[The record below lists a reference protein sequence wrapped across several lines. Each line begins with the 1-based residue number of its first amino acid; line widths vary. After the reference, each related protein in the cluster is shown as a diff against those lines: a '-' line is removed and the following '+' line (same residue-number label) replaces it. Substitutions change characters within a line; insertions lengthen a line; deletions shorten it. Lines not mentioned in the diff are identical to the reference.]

1 MKKYKIKTHLL
12 AFLICSISAFG
23 QNGTLDNSFFAGGS
37 YIMFD
42 DAQSSAQDLITL
54 SDGNILVCGQRNEIS
69 GASFPFLSKFSPQGL
84 PVVNFGTNGVVSYPA
99 TTSIFYIDD
108 IRERSDGSL
117 IILTGEISGSPNVTT
132 LTIRG
137 LNPDGTLID
146 NFGNGNNSYSIP
158 GNIFS
163 TKLEISPSGKIWVHF
178 NKVNLPNMFTTS
190 SNCYAVQFDNSGA
203 LNTNFGSG
211 GLFVFGEDQPDDRLY
226 NLAFDENDNAYFAGY
241 YKPSSSFG
249 VVSAVQVLKVT
260 TNGVL
265 ENSFGIGGVF
275 RYSDPTAF
283 LSFTDIVY
291 RDGFLIGCGRKY
303 SPSTNIQEAMLLKI
317 NSQGTIESSF
327 GNSGLVLWDQD
338 NTEFLSMAID
348 PNGRIVCLGG
358 ITSSGDEDL
367 IVALFDEN
375 GDIQTD
381 FGTAGATL
389 PWDLNGGEDNPMA
402 IQLSTDG
409 SGIFAL
415 GYGFSSSSGSVNGV
429 PLSSGDY
436 GFVLKYLLDQ
446 SAAKV
451 DSKPSSKTFSISP
464 NPVED
469 IIRVQSEN
477 SVNSY
482 SISDISGKIIEKNSL
497 DLKQD
502 SLIEVSHLKAGLYFI
517 TIEFSD
523 KTLHVQKIVVI

>member
-1 MKKYKIKTHLL
+1 MIDTEDLEFIGNVLHLQNNDSVDLTLLKSILSTIRDNPEVAHDIKDSFGRNQFAAKSLL
-12 AFLICSISAFG
+12 IDLIDQTGCLDSESEVVIFGCWYGSVIIPKLAKRVKSIYGIDLDKQVIHIAKNKFWK
-23 QNGTLDNSFFAGGS
+23 DNSKVKLIEG
-37 YIMFD
+37 
-42 DAQSSAQDLITL
+42 DAF
-54 SDGNILVCGQRNEIS
+54 
-69 GASFPFLSKFSPQGL
+69 ASFRKNYGTAKLFINTSCEHMPAMKDWPSWSK
-84 PVVNFGTNGVVSYPA
+84 V
-99 TTSIFYIDD
+99 
-108 IRERSDGSL
+108 
-117 IILTGEISGSPNVTT
+117 
-132 LTIRG
+132 
-137 LNPDGTLID
+137 
-146 NFGNGNNSYSIP
+146 
-158 GNIFS
+158 
-163 TKLEISPSGKIWVHF
+163 
-178 NKVNLPNMFTTS
+178 
-190 SNCYAVQFDNSGA
+190 
-203 LNTNFGSG
+203 
-211 GLFVFGEDQPDDRLY
+211 
-226 NLAFDENDNAYFAGY
+226 NDNAYFAGY

-249 VVSAVQVLKVT
+249 VVSEVQVLKVT

-348 PNGRIVCLGG
+348 PSGRIVCLGG

-389 PWDLNGGEDNPMA
+389 PWDLNGGEDNP
-402 IQLSTDG
+402 ISLQLSNDG

-436 GFVLKYLLDQ
+436 GFVLKYTLDQ
-446 SAAKV
+446 SAAQV
-451 DSKPSSKTFSISP
+451 DSKLSSKTFSISP

-497 DLKQD
+497 NLKQD